1 MKTILEARDLCKTYI
16 VDKRQNNVLKNIN
29 FSVKEGEMVAIMG
42 PSGSGKSTLLYTVSG
57 MDDATGGD
65 VFFED
70 KNIAKL
76 DGNELAALRLDEM
89 GFIFQQMYMMK
100 NLTILDNI
108 VLPAMQS
115 KKTKE
120 TKKEKMQRGEALMR
134 KLGIIEIADNDINE
148 VSGGQLQRACIC
160 RSMINKPRLLFTDEP
175 TGALNR
181 TSSDEVME
189 ELVKLNR
196 EGTTIMMVTHDAK
209 VAEKSRFFG
218 KFLWGMEM
226 LRENLEEDKE
236 KELALHREK
245 KTLIL
250 SLSHDIKT
258 PLSAIKLYTKA
269 LIEELYDSREKREEA
284 LRGIADNT
292 LGIEGYVN
300 EIVAASREDFLNLE
314 VNNGEFY
321 LSEAMQD
328 IQRYYKDKL
337 SLQHTEFV
345 MEGMTDCLV
354 KGDKERVIEVLQ
366 NIMEN
371 AIKYGDGRQITI
383 AFSEEEDCR
392 LVSVVNTGSSIP
404 ESELVHIFDSFYRG
418 SNADHVKGSGLG
430 LYICRSL
437 MHRMDGE
444 VFAEQHED
452 GFLVTVV
459 IRKAG

>member
-120 TKKEKMQRGEALMR
+120 TKKEKVQRGETLMR

-160 RSMINKPRLLFTDEP
+160 RSMINKPRLLFADEP

-226 LRENLEEDKE
+226 LRENLE
-236 KELALHREK
+236 
-245 KTLIL
+245 
-250 SLSHDIKT
+250 
-258 PLSAIKLYTKA
+258 
-269 LIEELYDSREKREEA
+269 
-284 LRGIADNT
+284 
-292 LGIEGYVN
+292 
-300 EIVAASREDFLNLE
+300 

-345 MEGMTDCLV
+345 MEDMTDCLV

-404 ESELVHIFDSFYRG
+404 EAELVHIFDSFYRG

-444 VFAEQHED
+444 VFAEQSED

>member
-76 DGNELAALRLDEM
+76 NGNELAALRLDEM

-120 TKKEKMQRGEALMR
+120 TKKEKMQRGETLMR

-160 RSMINKPRLLFTDEP
+160 RSMINKPRLLFADEP

-189 ELVKLNR
+189 
-196 EGTTIMMVTHDAK
+196 D
-209 VAEKSRFFG
+209 
-218 KFLWGMEM
+218 
-226 LRENLEEDKE
+226 
-236 KELALHREK
+236 
-245 KTLIL
+245 
-250 SLSHDIKT
+250 
-258 PLSAIKLYTKA
+258 
-269 LIEELYDSREKREEA
+269 
-284 LRGIADNT
+284 
-292 LGIEGYVN
+292 
-300 EIVAASREDFLNLE
+300 
-314 VNNGEFY
+314 
-321 LSEAMQD
+321 
-328 IQRYYKDKL
+328 
-337 SLQHTEFV
+337 
-345 MEGMTDCLV
+345 MTDCLV

-404 ESELVHIFDSFYRG
+404 ESELVHVFDSFYRG
-418 SNADHVKGSGLG
+418 SNADHVRGSGLG

-444 VFAEQHED
+444 VFAEQSED